1 MGNKIEDI
9 CFCINSNNINTTG
22 NEQVKNIHIFIQN
35 FFIQK
40 ISVNKNNNDNN
51 IIRTLTQNNSNID
64 ETEYQAANTSFQS
77 RNQKNQNFH
86 KQFFTFNKE
95 KRSHRTSYSTSDSL
109 YIGNYVN
116 NKRNGQGKLILADQV
131 YYEGNFKDGEFDGLG
146 FYRTKNYTYKG
157 QFINGKKSGKGKM
170 ENFGRKSVYEG
181 EFNNDMK
188 EGYGIEKFNDGTVY
202 KGYYKNNLKHG
213 KGELSLK
220 KEKNISVYTGEF
232 KEGKICG
239 KGKFIWDNK
248 KQYEGDWEN
257 NEISGFG
264 ILTENDIKHIG
275 YFSKD
280 KKEGYGAS
288 FCLDKKFVILGKW
301 VNDIIEGI
309 AVIFSLNDEN
319 NNNMNEKRIVIMK
332 EGNVI
337 NSNLS
342 EEEINEIKKNNN
354 EYINS
359 IKIFNEKIIPEYY
372 KGINIEEFY

>member
-1 MGNKIEDI
+1 
-9 CFCINSNNINTTG
+9 
-22 NEQVKNIHIFIQN
+22 
-35 FFIQK
+35 
-40 ISVNKNNNDNN
+40 
-51 IIRTLTQNNSNID
+51 
-64 ETEYQAANTSFQS
+64 
-77 RNQKNQNFH
+77 
-86 KQFFTFNKE
+86 
-95 KRSHRTSYSTSDSL
+95 
-109 YIGNYVN
+109 
-116 NKRNGQGKLILADQV
+116 
-131 YYEGNFKDGEFDGLG
+131 LG

-288 FCLDKKFVILGKW
+288 FYLDKKFVILGKW

-332 EGNVI
+332 DGNII